1 MSNVFTGKIQSATF
15 VNPPQN
21 TTIEL
26 LYGEGSELTAFHLDV
41 DYSNQ
46 EFLDFID
53 EWPLEKVER
62 DARNAR
68 ENARKLAVEIQKK
81 QNAILEVATPIDS
94 KKIIDYINKNNNS
107 NTHVFDIKL
116 SMLEHIVALKD
127 KSLKLRIRKAKT
139 ILDLLQIYNE
149 II

>member
-1 MSNVFTGKIQSATF
+1 MSYVFSGKIQSAMF

-26 LYGEGSELTAFHLDV
+26 LYGEGSELTAFHLNV
-41 DYSNQ
+41 DYSRD
-46 EFLDFID
+46 EFLAFID
-53 EWPLEKVER
+53 EWPLEKIEK
-62 DARNAR
+62 DAR
-68 ENARKLAVEIQKK
+68 ENARRLAVEIQKQ
-81 QNAILEVATPIDS
+81 QNVIATIAAHIDS

-107 NTHVFDIKL
+107 NTDIFDMKL
-116 SMLEHIVALKD
+116 IILENIVSLKD

-139 ILDLLQIYNE
+139 VLDLLQIYNE

>member
-1 MSNVFTGKIQSATF
+1 MSYVFSGKIQSAMF

-21 TTIEL
+21 STIEL
-26 LYGEGSELTAFHLDV
+26 LYGEGNELTAFHLNV
-41 DYSNQ
+41 DYSSD
-46 EFLDFID
+46 EFLAFID
-53 EWPLEKVER
+53 EWPLEKIEQT
-62 DARNAR
+62 AR
-68 ENARKLAVEIQKK
+68 ENARTLAIEIQK
-81 QNAILEVATPIDS
+81 QRWSSTIDS

-107 NTHVFDIKL
+107 NTDVFDMKL
-116 SMLEHIVALKD
+116 IILETIVSLKD

>member
-1 MSNVFTGKIQSATF
+1 MSYVFSGKIQSAMF

-26 LYGEGSELTAFHLDV
+26 LYGEGSELTAFHLNV
-41 DYSNQ
+41 DYSSD
-46 EFLDFID
+46 EFLAFID
-53 EWPLEKVER
+53 EWPLEKIEK
-62 DARNAR
+62 DAR
-68 ENARKLAVEIQKK
+68 ENARRLAVEIQKQ
-81 QNAILEVATPIDS
+81 QNVIATIAAPIDS

-107 NTHVFDIKL
+107 NTDIFDMKL
-116 SMLEHIVALKD
+116 IILENIVSLKD

>member
-1 MSNVFTGKIQSATF
+1 MSYVFSGKIQSAMF

-21 TTIEL
+21 STIEL
-26 LYGEGSELTAFHLDV
+26 LYGEGNELTAFHLNV
-41 DYSNQ
+41 DYSSD
-46 EFLDFID
+46 EFLAFID
-53 EWPLEKVER
+53 EWPLEKIEQT
-62 DARNAR
+62 AR
-68 ENARKLAVEIQKK
+68 ENARTLAIEIQK
-81 QNAILEVATPIDS
+81 QRWSSTIDS

-107 NTHVFDIKL
+107 KTDVFDMKL
-116 SMLEHIVALKD
+116 IILETIVSLKD